1 MNNKKER
8 KLFQHKLHVLLR
20 LIKEC
25 TEEANELIVNYMEL
39 DNKYTEGNELKEWE
53 EITKDKEKFLRIVA
67 ALQYIEEPTSI
78 EVIETLKELI
88 HEDEKEIKE
97 KQRIRR

>member
-39 DNKYTEGNELKEWE
+39 DNKYTEGNELKEWK
-53 EITKDKEKFLRIVA
+53 EITKDKEKLLRIVA